1 MVAWLKSFANRG
13 DQRFLLLFVVCLVLP
28 MMLIAVFAAREL
40 ESRSLTVAEE
50 HLRDGAKDYALSVLR
65 RLEYARTELQL
76 VELEGVS
83 GEDLR
88 LVRNPRVV
96 DGAIVDQARL
106 NALDRGFEIVFS
118 PRPGVVLAGE
128 ISDQSLFAELGHAPS
143 GVSRCIYIDDEMRV
157 CDRGLGLEGASRVTA
172 EYHLPLAAAFDAD
185 FRMSVRVAEPTS
197 LALAP
202 IGLVADLLL
211 FALIAVAL
219 VAGGLILIQVRRR
232 VAPVAAFHE
241 AFESIHDGD
250 YRRQLHLRSGDEF
263 EDLGAS
269 FNRMAESLESSFNAL
284 QELSE
289 LDRLILSGAEPEE
302 IARQA
307 LVLAERTTGIVC
319 CVCLRD
325 EAPGHGMLLELADGE
340 LAQKDLRVPDE
351 LTDEQA
357 LVDYLAPHIN
367 DSLCAQFSVMH
378 EGSLSGVL
386 LGKGATIL
394 DAQQRKMLSE
404 LADRL
409 SVAATSWNRART
421 LYRQANFDALTG
433 LLNRQAFSDRLS
445 QCIDG
450 ARRRATQGALLF
462 MDLDKFKRVN
472 DTEGHAAGDQMLNE
486 LATRLS
492 DHLRSTDIVARLGG
506 DEFAIIVPE
515 YEAETELDA
524 LCKKIIEDVRL
535 PILIN
540 RVDYSLDVSI
550 GVSLFPRDGTDV
562 SALLMKADVAMYKA
576 KEQTGGSFGFFDEQ
590 LNLAA
595 AQRVVIESEL
605 RRALENGALDVHFQ
619 PKVQLKD
626 LEVVGLE
633 ALIRWPQSGFGNF
646 IPDEFVPVAEETGLI
661 HDFTE
666 VLVGESVRCMQKC
679 RRRGFQIDR
688 VAVNISGKQFAKP
701 GFADRFL
708 EIVSRNQGYPSDFEV
723 EVTESL
729 FIRDT
734 SSIVTELRSLRSAG
748 VTIALDDFGEGYS
761 SLNVL
766 RSFPLDVV
774 KMDRSFIE
782 PLSDTP
788 AARNIVRRV
797 IEIAQAL
804 YLEVVAE
811 GVESPEELQILQSMG
826 CELAQGFVIG
836 RPLAVAPLLD
846 YLQQRFTPPD
856 GQRAD
861 RGSGGGVAL

>member
-1 MVAWLKSFANRG
+1 MSWLKKFANRA
-13 DQRFLLLFVVCLVLP
+13 DRRFVLLFIACLIVP
-28 MMLIAVFAAREL
+28 MMLVAVLATREL
-40 ESRSLTVAEE
+40 ENRTLVAAEE

-65 RLEYARTELQL
+65 RLEYAQSELRL
-76 VELEGVS
+76 SHLEDPTGA
-83 GEDLR
+83 DLR
-88 LVRNPRVV
+88 FVRNVRLV
-96 DGAIVDQARL
+96 DDDSVERAGITK
-106 NALDRGFEIVFS
+106 LDRGFEIRF
-118 PRPGVVLAGE
+118 PYAGEVLRGE
-128 ISDQSLFAELGHAPS
+128 ISDQVLFAELGHAPS
-143 GVSRCIYIDDEMRV
+143 GVSRCIYIDGEMRV
-157 CDRGLGLEGASRVTA
+157 CDRGLGLVGASRVVA
-172 EYHLPLAAAFDAD
+172 EYQLPVATVFDAD
-185 FRMSVRVAEPTS
+185 FAISVRVAEPRS
-197 LALAP
+197 MALKSME
-202 IGLVADLLL
+202 
-211 FALIAVAL
+211 LIAEVLLGGLL
-219 VAGGLILIQVRRR
+219 VVGLLAGGLVLVQIRRR
-232 VAPVAAFHE
+232 VAPVALLRE
-241 AFESIHDGD
+241 GLRSIGGGD
-250 YRRQLHLRSGDEF
+250 YRQQLEISTGDEF
-263 EDLGAS
+263 EDLSGA
-269 FNRMAESLESSFNAL
+269 FNKMSRDLEMSFNAM

-307 LVLAERTTGIVC
+307 LVLAERTTGVIC

-325 EAPGHGMLLELADGE
+325 EVPGHGMLLEVAGGE
-340 LAQKDLRVPDE
+340 LVQKDLRVPDE
-351 LTDEQA
+351 LTSEQM
-357 LVDYLAPHIN
+357 LVEYLEPHIEGP
-367 DSLCAQFSVMH
+367 LCAQFSVMH

-386 LGKGATIL
+386 LGKGSSSL
-394 DAQQRKMLSE
+394 DGPQARMLSE

-421 LYRQANFDALTG
+421 LYRQANFDTLTG

-450 ARRRATQGALLF
+450 TRRRATQGALLF

-472 DTEGHAAGDQMLNE
+472 DTEGHAAGDQILNDI
-486 LATRLS
+486 ATRLS
-492 DHLRSTDIVARLGG
+492 NHLRSTDIVARLGG

-515 YEAETELDA
+515 YDVETELDA

-540 RVDYSLDVSI
+540 RADYALDVSI

-576 KEQTGGSFGFFDEQ
+576 KEQAGSSFAFFDEQ

-605 RRALENGALDVHFQ
+605 RRALGNQALGVHFQ

-633 ALIRWPQSGFGNF
+633 ALIRWPESGFGNF
-646 IPDEFVPVAEETGLI
+646 TPDEFVPVAEETGLI
-661 HDFTE
+661 HDFSE
-666 VLVGESVRCMQKC
+666 VVIGESIRCLQKC

-688 VAVNISGKQFAKP
+688 AAVNISDKQFAKP

-708 EIVSRNQGYPSDFEV
+708 EIVSRNQGRPGDFEI

-729 FIRDT
+729 FLRET
-734 SSIVTELRSLRSAG
+734 SSVVTELRSLRSAG

-774 KMDRSFIE
+774 KMDRSFVA

-788 AARNIVRRV
+788 AARNIARRV

-811 GVESPEELQILQSMG
+811 GVESPEELRILQSMG

-836 RPLAVAPLLD
+836 RPLAIADLLEFLAQRSSHHND
-846 YLQQRFTPPD
+846 QRFD
-856 GQRAD
+856 K
-861 RGSGGGVAL
+861 GSGGGVAL